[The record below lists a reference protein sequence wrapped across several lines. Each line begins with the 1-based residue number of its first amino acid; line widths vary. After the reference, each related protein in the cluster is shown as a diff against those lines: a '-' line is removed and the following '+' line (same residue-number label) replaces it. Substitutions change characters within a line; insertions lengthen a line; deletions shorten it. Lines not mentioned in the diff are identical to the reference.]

1 VLPVQGVVNVNAY
14 PSPPPVRHQHSP
26 LGQPRRPALPSPPA
40 ASPSQ
45 LVPAPAPPPRRKR
58 RKNVAVLLVESPAE
72 PQVATDMSISK
83 SKEKP
88 TVFPSSTFSAFPI
101 CKIKCACPCVRGFG
115 TSRGSARVMCL
126 VTRRFCCIAGWGA
139 MRRRV
144 VGPWVALVR
153 FLSVSFSP
161 SPFSLSVPP
170 SW

>member
-40 ASPSQ
+40 ASLSQ

-126 VTRRFCCIAGWGA
+126 VTRRFCCIVGLDA
-139 MRRRV
+139 MRRRG
-144 VGPWVALVR
+144 VGPWAVLVR
-153 FLSVSFSP
+153 FSLSLSLPLPSPSFS
-161 SPFSLSVPP
+161 LP